1 MKTPMARAAKES
13 TGTTP
18 SVKENQRFSSGCTT
32 TTSCHSPPATRES
45 EVVIGIPIEAAGRE
59 IHGIVDDPR

>member
-1 MKTPMARAAKES
+1 MARAAEES

-18 SVKENQRFSSGCTT
+18 SVKEKQRFSSGRTT

-45 EVVIGIPIEAAGRE
+45 KVVIGIPIEAADRE
-59 IHGIVDDPR
+59 IYGIVNDPR